1 MSLREITFPSANDRD
16 EIQAWLHTP
25 LGTPRG
31 IVQIVHGFGEH
42 SRRYRHLT
50 GALLDAGYV
59 VAHDD
64 HVGHG
69 KTALLNATW
78 GDPGDSGYAATILDE
93 RRLHDAVRAEL
104 AQAGYDEK
112 LPFTMFGHS
121 WGSMIAREYAARYGA
136 DLTALVLCG
145 VAYGMKGMDTMS
157 RMSGEALAAGRAKED
172 AVDVANAV
180 FGPMT
185 ERYADV
191 RTPNDWIA
199 CDPEVVDDHAADPLN
214 VMTVGMPNYQ
224 FFADFSDLM
233 SAISGPEWAAR
244 MPTDLP
250 VHLIAGDQDPVANY
264 GEGVYAVANLLA
276 EAGSRSVSATVY
288 PGWRHEIHN
297 ERSIREEV
305 EAGVVGFLDHHV
317 A

>member
-1 MSLREITFPSANDRD
+1 MSLREITFPSSNNRD

-25 LGTPRG
+25 LGSPCG

-42 SRRYRHLT
+42 SRRYWHLT

-69 KTALLNATW
+69 RTALQNATW
-78 GDPGDSGYAATILDE
+78 GDPGDSGYETTILDE
-93 RRLHDAVRAEL
+93 RRLHDAVIAEM
-104 AQAGYDEK
+104 ADAGYDQ
-112 LPFTMFGHS
+112 LPFAMFGHS
-121 WGSMIAREYAARYGA
+121 WGSMIAREYAARYDS
-136 DLTALVLCG
+136 DLSALVLCG
-145 VAYGMKGMDTMS
+145 VAYGVKGMDTMA
-157 RMSGEALAAGRAKED
+157 RMTGEALAAGRAKDD

-185 ERYADV
+185 ERYSDV

-199 CDPEVVDDHAADPLN
+199 YDPDVVADHATDPLN
-214 VMTVGMPNYQ
+214 LMTVGMPNYQ
-224 FFADFSDLM
+224 FFADFSNLM
-233 SAISGPEWAAR
+233 TAITGPEWAAR
-244 MPTDLP
+244 MPVDLP
-250 VHLIAGDQDPVANY
+250 VYLIAGDQDPVANY

-276 EAGSRSVSATVY
+276 EAGNRSVSATVY

-297 ERSIREEV
+297 ERTIRDEV
-305 EAGVVGFLDHHV
+305 EAGVVEFLDNHLP
-317 A
+317 